1 MKIHIGQNNSFSNY
15 CMQGSPLLLWLL
27 LLHTRARYNTANV
40 VVVFIVVEVV
50 SAGLQGPGPGVLH
63 NPTVAL
69 HELHIVKRGVRV
81 AGELSRGPVT
91 VRSAG

>member
-27 LLHTRARYNTANV
+27 LLQTAKSVIV
-40 VVVFIVVEVV
+40 VIVVEVV

-63 NPTVAL
+63 YPTVAL
-69 HELHIVKRGVRV
+69 HELHVIQRGVRV
-81 AGELSRGPVT
+81 AGELSRAPAT